1 MPSIA
6 PDAPALSFLAER
18 FSFSDMPGFLAL
30 GFFGDLSANAIV
42 PCDRTQVHRS
52 GGAGQALS
60 WWVHAT
66 RAHNGSE
73 PPADAG
79 GSLHDVLDACGIR

>member
-52 GGAGQALS
+52 GGAGVGPVLVGSRYQGPQRK
-60 WWVHAT
+60 
-66 RAHNGSE
+66 RA
-73 PPADAG
+73 AG
-79 GSLHDVLDACGIR
+79 GCRRLAV